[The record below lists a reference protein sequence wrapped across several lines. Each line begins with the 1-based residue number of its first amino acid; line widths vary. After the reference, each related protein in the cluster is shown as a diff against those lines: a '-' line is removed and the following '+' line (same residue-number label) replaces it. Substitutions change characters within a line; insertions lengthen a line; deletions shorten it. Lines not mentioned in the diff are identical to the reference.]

1 MSGPRGLNLSGTQVI
16 ASVLATLTGAIAASY
31 LGVAG
36 TLIGAAVGSISS
48 TMGTEIYKHYLQRSQ
63 DRLRTAGQV
72 VLHHPDTT
80 ASSTAPGATVGGRR
94 AAPAGSASRPAAE
107 GGAERDT
114 AVWDRRQYGAPRDP
128 HETELI
134 PGAATEWGGVADD
147 WSPKSGT
154 TNGGSSYG
162 RIASGSAANG
172 SAANGS
178 AANGGGRPGGTASS
192 HAHGQLTGEG
202 PAGGDA
208 AAGGLW
214 GAVTSFF
221 AGLTRRQWL
230 TYGGIAAGFFVIVVT
245 AIVVFQLAVGR
256 SPLSSPLSRSARQQ
270 QTTHPSSTPSAT
282 PTGSTPAS
290 PTSSAATAP
299 GTPTPSSTPSPGTSG
314 PASSPSAVPSATPS
328 TGSSGA
334 ARSTTTVTPTP

>member
-63 DRLRTAGQV
+63 ERLRTAGQV
-72 VLHHPDTT
+72 VLNHPGT
-80 ASSTAPGATVGGRR
+80 AARSTAPGATVGGRR
-94 AAPAGSASRPAAE
+94 SASAGPASRPAAG

-134 PGAATEWGGVADD
+134 PGVATEWGD
-147 WSPKSGT
+147 WSPKGGT
-154 TNGGSSYG
+154 TNGGPPYG
-162 RIASGSAANG
+162 RTASGSAANG
-172 SAANGS
+172 RG
-178 AANGGGRPGGTASS
+178 ANGGGRPGDTASS
-192 HAHGQLTGEG
+192 HAHGQLTDEG
-202 PAGGDA
+202 PAGDDA
-208 AAGGLW
+208 EAGSLR

-230 TYGGIAAGFFVIVVT
+230 TYGGIAAGFFVIVVA

-256 SPLSSPLSRSARQQ
+256 PPLSSPLSRSARQQ
-270 QTTHPSSTPSAT
+270 TATHPPSTPPAT

-290 PTSSAATAP
+290 PTSSASTAS
-299 GTPTPSSTPSPGTSG
+299 GTPTPTSTPSPGTSG
-314 PASSPSAVPSATPS
+314 TASSPSTVPSPTPS

-334 ARSTTTVTPTP
+334 ARSATLVTPTP